1 MTTLDGHQMAKQGRA
16 GAALAIAA
24 LGSFFA
30 GCVATLI
37 IAVLGVPL
45 TALALKFG
53 PADYFSLMVM
63 GLIFAVA
70 LARGSVLKALAMVAL
85 GLLLSTIGSDLESG
99 EQRLTFGCSNSRT
112 ASSSR
117 RSPWGRSASPR
128 SCATSRTPRRATSSP
143 AR

>member
-1 MTTLDGHQMAKQGRA
+1 M
-16 GAALAIAA
+16 
-24 LGSFFA
+24 
-30 GCVATLI
+30 
-37 IAVLGVPL
+37 LGVPL

-53 PADYFSLMVM
+53 PADYFLMMMM

-99 EQRLTFGCSNSRT
+99 EQRLTSG
-112 ASSSR
+112 SS
-117 RSPWGRSASPR
+117 PAKAGRGVEF
-128 SCATSRTPRRATSSP
+128 ATLAMGAIGFAEIMRNLETPRRATSSP